1 MSRPL
6 EESTYAFTVPPLV
19 EAVPVA
25 RERVVHRAGRL
36 GLALDK
42 ELANDLKLLTG
53 ELIANSVTHTRAA
66 CVVSIRWTGERLRVE
81 VTDVE
86 PTLVR
91 PSQARPTDENGRGLI
106 LVAALAADWG
116 SQPCAPGKKT
126 WFELAVRVAAE
137 DTAAVMPSR
146 TGEPAGAAIVNCEES
161 KGSAATEP
169 VPGAHAGAAHQAA

>member
-6 EESTYAFTVPPLV
+6 EESTYAFTVPLLV
-19 EAVPVA
+19 EAVPAA

-81 VTDVE
+81 E
-86 PTLVR
+86 PPPEGTASGTADRAVR
-91 PSQARPTDENGRGLI
+91 RD
-106 LVAALAADWG
+106 
-116 SQPCAPGKKT
+116 APG
-126 WFELAVRVAAE
+126 R
-137 DTAAVMPSR
+137 TAGR
-146 TGEPAGAAIVNCEES
+146 R
-161 KGSAATEP
+161 
-169 VPGAHAGAAHQAA
+169 